1 MARSRERLEWAFDPT
16 QLREGAKST
25 GGTGGCPIVG
35 FGYLTPTASL
45 ILAPHGGFAQQGWP
59 CGARQGSCID
69 LLFTYCLTGILP
81 CFAMSENSSTL
92 KERVRAFWQENPC
105 GTKFADAPPGSR
117 RFYELVEEHRYK
129 KEWHIPEAAQFAHA
143 KDLAVLEVG
152 CGLGTDGAQFAKAG
166 ARYTG
171 IDLTDAAVELAKRR
185 FELSNLPGT
194 FRVADAERLDF
205 PDNSFDLVYSHGVL
219 HHTPDTAAA
228 IREIHRVLRPGGKA
242 VVMLYH
248 RDSYNYRVN
257 ISMLRRTGVQ
267 LLRSNT
273 GVKLVHLLTGEPED
287 SLRDHARQLETQSE
301 YLNSEEFLSRNT
313 DGAGNPLARVY
324 SRREARE
331 LFKDF
336 AHVELRTY
344 FLNKRWLPVLGPL
357 LPRSL
362 ESQLAARWGWHLWIY
377 ATKGATK
384 AE

>member
-1 MARSRERLEWAFDPT
+1 
-16 QLREGAKST
+16 
-25 GGTGGCPIVG
+25 
-35 FGYLTPTASL
+35 
-45 ILAPHGGFAQQGWP
+45 
-59 CGARQGSCID
+59 
-69 LLFTYCLTGILP
+69 
-81 CFAMSENSSTL
+81 MSENSSTL
-92 KERVRAFWQENPC
+92 KERVRSFWQENPC

-117 RFYELVEEHRYK
+117 RFYELVEEHRYT
-129 KEWHIPEAAQFAHA
+129 KEWHIPVAAHFADA

-185 FELSNLPGT
+185 FELFDLPGT

-219 HHTPDTAAA
+219 HHTPDTPTAVC
-228 IREIHRVLRPGGKA
+228 EIHRVLRPGGKA
-242 VVMLYH
+242 VIMLYH

-267 LLRSNT
+267 LLRWNT

-287 SLRDHARQLETQSE
+287 SLRAHARQLQTQSE

-362 ESQLAARWGWHLWIY
+362 ESRLASRWGWHLWIY
-377 ATKGATK
+377 ATKG
-384 AE
+384 

>member
-1 MARSRERLEWAFDPT
+1 
-16 QLREGAKST
+16 
-25 GGTGGCPIVG
+25 
-35 FGYLTPTASL
+35 
-45 ILAPHGGFAQQGWP
+45 
-59 CGARQGSCID
+59 
-69 LLFTYCLTGILP
+69 
-81 CFAMSENSSTL
+81 MSENSSRL

-129 KEWHIPEAAQFAHA
+129 KEWHIPEAAQFARA

-185 FELSNLPGT
+185 FELFDLPGT
-194 FRVADAERLDF
+194 FRVTDAERLDF

-219 HHTPDTAAA
+219 HHTPDTTAA

-267 LLRSNT
+267 LLRWNT
-273 GVKLVHLLTGEPED
+273 GIKLVHLLTGEPED
-287 SLRDHARQLETQSE
+287 SLRDHARQLQTRSE

-324 SRREARE
+324 SHREARE

-384 AE
+384 G

>member
-1 MARSRERLEWAFDPT
+1 
-16 QLREGAKST
+16 
-25 GGTGGCPIVG
+25 
-35 FGYLTPTASL
+35 
-45 ILAPHGGFAQQGWP
+45 
-59 CGARQGSCID
+59 
-69 LLFTYCLTGILP
+69 
-81 CFAMSENSSTL
+81 MSENRSTL

-129 KEWHIPEAAQFAHA
+129 KEWHIPEAAQFARA

-166 ARYTG
+166 AKYTG

-185 FELSNLPGT
+185 FELFDLPGT

-205 PDNSFDLVYSHGVL
+205 PDSSFDLVYSHGVL

-228 IREIHRVLRPGGKA
+228 IHEIHRVLRPGGKA
-242 VVMLYH
+242 LVMLYH

-267 LLRSNT
+267 LLRWNT

-357 LPRSL
+357 LPRWL
-362 ESQLAARWGWHLWIY
+362 ESQLASRWGWHLWTY

-384 AE
+384 GAE